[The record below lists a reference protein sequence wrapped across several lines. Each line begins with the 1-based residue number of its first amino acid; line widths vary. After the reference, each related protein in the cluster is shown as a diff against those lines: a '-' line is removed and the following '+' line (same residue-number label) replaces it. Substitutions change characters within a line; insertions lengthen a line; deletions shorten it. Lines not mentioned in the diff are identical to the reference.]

1 MSMKQAYA
9 RLQKEKQERC
19 EAPGFYLVM
28 GNTAQGA
35 RYFISAEVDSGA
47 LQAVANRVLNDRAG
61 YDYWIDYCMGFD
73 IDRRVAWSNM
83 DHTDLF
89 I

>member
-9 RLQKEKQERC
+9 QLQKEKQERC

-28 GNTAQGA
+28 GNTAQGK
-35 RYFISAEVDSGA
+35 RHFISAEVDSFA
-47 LQAVANRVLNDRAG
+47 FQAVANRVLNDRTG

-73 IDRRVAWSNM
+73 IERRIAWSNM